1 MSNRVRIILKS
12 ILEKPY
18 SLLACACVLGL
29 AGCADIPSP
38 GGSVVLVEEYIVDA
52 ATVTGDSVTVPL
64 TPVCDVF
71 DETALDQML
80 VDAGFGFVAG
90 LVRIS
95 KAELTGITVAAM
107 EGDFDD
113 FTKADVT
120 LISANSPI
128 NLGSSDNPAGTTVEL
143 VPDAPVNLLTLLN
156 GDCGITTLNFTGTPQ
171 ENITLRAD
179 ANLDIVIHVG
189 LF

>member
-1 MSNRVRIILKS
+1 MSNRVPVIVANILK
-12 ILEKPY
+12 KPY

-29 AGCADIPSP
+29 AGCADVPFP
-38 GGSVVLVEEYIVDA
+38 GGSIPLVEEYIVDA

-64 TPVCDVF
+64 TPFCNLF
-71 DETALDQML
+71 DLDQML
-80 VDAGFGFVAG
+80 VDSGFGFAAG

-95 KAELTGITVAAM
+95 KAELTGITVSAV
-107 EGDFDD
+107 EGNFDD
-113 FTKADVT
+113 FTQADVT
-120 LISANSPI
+120 LISAGSTI
-128 NLGSSDNPAGTTVEL
+128 DLGSAQNPAGTTVEL

-156 GDCGITTLNFTGTPQ
+156 GDCGITTLNFLGKPQ